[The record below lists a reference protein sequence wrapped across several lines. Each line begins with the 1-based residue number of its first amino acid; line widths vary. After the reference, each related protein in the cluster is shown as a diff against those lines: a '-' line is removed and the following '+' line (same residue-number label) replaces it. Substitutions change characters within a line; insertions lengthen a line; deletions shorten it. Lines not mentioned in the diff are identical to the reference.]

1 MKKAILSLS
10 LLLSIPYQL
19 KAMEEAPSQE
29 IPLLEIDKISYNEA
43 PPDIRIRFSAGKNV
57 YSDTL
62 QSYNDKAPQLST
74 FVKQMSE
81 SGDLFPQAY
90 ELYKEVLNQSLVSVS
105 NAEIQKRLKDKVDT
119 LTEKFEFI
127 DAAARVGESFVST
140 HAIPATQTSIANH
153 ETTIAAYTHKSEI
166 LKELVASQI
175 ASSIFEIAQ
184 NNKRIKEIKAH
195 IALAKH
201 DKQMASIAE
210 KAAQQDQ

>member
-1 MKKAILSLS
+1 M
-10 LLLSIPYQL
+10 YQL
-19 KAMEEAPSQE
+19 
-29 IPLLEIDKISYNEA
+29 N
-43 PPDIRIRFSAGKNV
+43 
-57 YSDTL
+57 
-62 QSYNDKAPQLST
+62 
-74 FVKQMSE
+74 
-81 SGDLFPQAY
+81 
-90 ELYKEVLNQSLVSVS
+90 
-105 NAEIQKRLKDKVDT
+105 
-119 LTEKFEFI
+119 
-127 DAAARVGESFVST
+127 
-140 HAIPATQTSIANH
+140 AIPATQTSIANH